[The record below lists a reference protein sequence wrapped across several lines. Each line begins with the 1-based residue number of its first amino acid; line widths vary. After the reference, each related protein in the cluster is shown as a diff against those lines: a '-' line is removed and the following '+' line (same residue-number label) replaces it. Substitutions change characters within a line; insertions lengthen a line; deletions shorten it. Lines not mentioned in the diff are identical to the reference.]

1 MSKKL
6 PSNSNE
12 NGIVGKPAE
21 PTLEPGG
28 RPAAAD
34 CVAGTPVAGVVDVVL
49 EDDDVDVLEDEEELD
64 DDDASVD
71 VPEDDDEPPADD
83 RAAACCA
90 AGAAGAGV
98 PDAASLIERK
108 SMCDPVE
115 TWLIW

>member
-1 MSKKL
+1 MPEKKCSMSKKL

-21 PTLEPGG
+21 PTLDPGG

-34 CVAGTPVAGVVDVVL
+34 CVAGTPVAG
-49 EDDDVDVLEDEEELD
+49 DVLEDEEELD
-64 DDDASVD
+64 DDDEDASVE
-71 VPEDDDEPPADD
+71 VPEDDDVPPADD

-98 PDAASLIERK
+98 PDGA
-108 SMCDPVE
+108 
-115 TWLIW
+115 